1 MRPGREEGR
10 HFYAETEPSAMSQT
24 QAPGRSEI
32 DLRIKEAET
41 CYGMGM
47 LEEALSLYELVIAS
61 GKQIP
66 AQTHQVL
73 EEKVVRLKKEIQDH
87 QESERKGLSAEDISI
102 FKKTLSAQADIPAL
116 LDGAAALKELGLM
129 EEAAAEYE
137 KLLQIDPAACD
148 FSKSD
153 CTPGKIICDYL
164 GCILETQEAAE
175 VVKKATKTIYKFNL
189 GDKETARIH
198 FWLGQQLER
207 REQHDLAFEL
217 YRAASEMDASDAEI
231 LARLNALKG
240 KLSNN
245 SRYDY
250 LLRNKILSTHQLQE
264 ALAIAKKVN
273 KSVDHVLVDRFK
285 VDIQELGKSLSMYY
299 GCPFRVFDPEMPVPF
314 ELINNLKKSFL
325 LFYVWVPLRWDKSG
339 IEILVDDPKDLRK
352 TDHIRALMGNQKIG
366 ISVAIKEH
374 VERYIQHFFDPR
386 AEKMAETP
394 VEDLDHII
402 PDVTFEEEEEA
413 QDDRSS
419 LDESSSQVVKFVDQI
434 LVTAFRNN
442 ASDVHIEP
450 SVVTRKT
457 AIRFRTDGVC
467 HEYIQVPNAM
477 APAIIS
483 RLKIMAELDI
493 AEKRLPQDGKIK
505 VRRKGIQEFEL
516 RLSTMPTAGRF
527 EDAVLRILTRTSSLK
542 IDEIG
547 LNARNLAVLKKLISR
562 PYGMILCVGPTGSG
576 KTTTLHA
583 ILGHINLPGVK
594 IWTAEDPVEI
604 TQAGLRQVQV
614 RPKIGLDFARIMRGF
629 LRLDPDIIMIGE
641 MRDKETATIALQAA
655 LTGHL
660 VLSTLHTNNAP
671 ETLTRLLEMG
681 MNPLNISDAFLGV
694 LGQRLVRKLCAHCTD
709 SYHPAAEEFEDL
721 RMDYGAEGFDQC
733 GYVYGP
739 GFNLKKSAGCEKC
752 NGSGFRGRV
761 GIHELMEATT
771 AIKVLIKKNATS
783 FELSAQAVQDG
794 MSTLKQDGIQKII
807 SGITTIREV
816 RRVCV
821 D

>member
-1 MRPGREEGR
+1 VRPCRQKGWP
-10 HFYAETEPSAMSQT
+10 FFAETERSAMSQT
-24 QAPGRSEI
+24 HSSGRSEI
-32 DLRIKEAET
+32 DLKIREAET
-41 CYGMGM
+41 CYSMGM
-47 LEEALSLYELVIAS
+47 LEEALDLYELVISS
-61 GKQIP
+61 GGQLP
-66 AQTHQVL
+66 PQTRQEL
-73 EEKVVRLKKEIQDH
+73 TEKAARLKSEIKDH
-87 QESERKGLSAEDISI
+87 QESEKNGLSAEAISI
-102 FKKTLSAQADIPAL
+102 FKKNLSSQADLPAL

-137 KLLQIDPAACD
+137 KLLQIDPATCD

-164 GCILETQEAAE
+164 SCILETQEPAE
-175 VVKKATKTIYKFNL
+175 VVKKATKTIFNFNL
-189 GDKETARIH
+189 GDKETARIN
-198 FWLGQQLER
+198 FWLGQQLEKR
-207 REQHDLAFEL
+207 GLHDLAFEH
-217 YRAASEMDASDAEI
+217 YRTASEMDASDAEI
-231 LARLNALKG
+231 TARLNALKG

-250 LLRNKILSTHQLQE
+250 LLRNKILSTQQLQE
-264 ALAIAKKVN
+264 ALAIAKKAN
-273 KSVDHVLVDRFK
+273 KSVDHVLVERFQ
-285 VDIQELGKSLSMYY
+285 VDIQELGRSLSMFY

-366 ISVAIKEH
+366 ISVGIKEH

-386 AEKMAETP
+386 AEKLSDAP
-394 VEDLDHII
+394 AEDLDHII
-402 PDVTFEEEEEA
+402 PDVSFEEEEDIN
-413 QDDRSS
+413 DDRSG

-505 VRRKGIQEFEL
+505 IRRKGIQEFEL
-516 RLSTMPTAGRF
+516 RLSTMPTAGKF
-527 EDAVLRILTRTSSLK
+527 EDAVLRVLTRTSSLK

-547 LNARNLAVLKKLISR
+547 LNERNLTVLRKLISR
-562 PYGMILCVGPTGSG
+562 PYGMVLCVGPTGSG

-583 ILGHINLPGVK
+583 ILGHINVPGVK

-641 MRDKETATIALQAA
+641 MRDKETATISLQAA

-671 ETLTRLLEMG
+671 ETLTRLLDMG

-694 LGQRLVRKLCAHCTD
+694 LGQRLVRRLCPQCSE

-721 RMDYGAEGFDQC
+721 RMDYGAEGFDKR
-733 GYVYGP
+733 GYAYGP
-739 GFNLKKSAGCEKC
+739 GFNLKRSAGCEKC
-752 NGSGFRGRV
+752 SGSGFRGRI
-761 GIHELMEATT
+761 GIHELMEATPE
-771 AIKVLIKKNATS
+771 IKALIKKNATS
-783 FELSAQAVQDG
+783 FDLARQAVADG

-807 SGITTIREV
+807 NGITAIREV